1 MLKELGVRGSV
12 ALISAGWRHDELR
25 DEPVRE
31 TIHVDV
37 QNVGLYAAFRV
48 IEREASDLA
57 GLYAQKQSALR
68 RVKERYRAAI
78 VPALAA
84 CRELY
89 ARTQDVGCPW
99 FRQAIANFQ
108 KIDEIFLTESDRL
121 HQRFDAEVQPR
132 HHPLVGAEIDRI
144 RGIVD
149 STDAVLIAGGHVGVL
164 RNRLAFF
171 GLGDVLANRRI
182 VAWSAG
188 AMAIADRVV
197 LFHDHTTWGVGLA
210 EVLDRGLGLVPGVV
224 FLPHAHERLALEEKE
239 NVLIFARR
247 FAPARCVGLQAGAVL
262 RPGLV
267 SVGRHEAAFFL
278 ATDGSLPSLGGEHAS
293 AP

>member
-1 MLKELGVRGSV
+1 VLAELGVRGPV

-31 TIHVDV
+31 SVGNEV
-37 QNVGLYAAFRV
+37 QNVGIYAGFRL
-48 IEREASDLA
+48 IEREAAELA
-57 GLYAQKQSALR
+57 TLYAQKQSALR

-89 ARTQDVGCPW
+89 ARTHDVGCPW
-99 FRQAIANFQ
+99 FRQAIVNFQ
-108 KIDEIFLTESDRL
+108 RIDQIFLEESDRL
-121 HQRFDAEVQPR
+121 HYRFDAEVQPR
-132 HHPLVGAEIDRI
+132 RHPLVHAEMERI
-144 RGIVD
+144 RGVLEG
-149 STDAVLIAGGHVGVL
+149 TDAVLIAGGHVGVL

-171 GLGDVLANRRI
+171 GMADLLADRRI

-188 AMAIADRVV
+188 AMALADRVV

-210 EVLDRGLGLVPGVV
+210 EVLDRGLGLMPGIV
-224 FLPHAHERLALEEKE
+224 FLPHAQERLALEQKE

-247 FAPARCVGLQAGAVL
+247 FAPARCVGLQNGAVL
-262 RPGLV
+262 RPGFLN
-267 SVGRHEAAFFL
+267 VGQHDAAFLL
-278 ATDGSLPSLGGEHAS
+278 ATDGSTPAIGEADAS